1 MPNQNNNTFVEK
13 FQHIRTGLI
22 SILAVSFFINVLMLA
37 SPLYM
42 LQIYDRVLTSRST
55 DTLLFLTI
63 IVISAIAVIGLLD
76 AIRSNLMSRIGLWI
90 SQSLSGETLNVS
102 IKRTL
107 RLEQASNV
115 QSLRDLDTVSG
126 FLTTPA
132 IYPLFDAP
140 WASIYLFVLFL
151 LHPALGWIAL
161 VGAMVLITVA
171 IINDKSTRLSQK
183 IAGETKMAALQHAES
198 SVRNADVIE
207 AMGMA
212 PQLVS
217 KWNAANDKAQTML
230 AMASSR
236 SGSLTAVSKFIRLS
250 IQVAIL
256 GYGALLV
263 IDGELTAGAIVA
275 ASILVGRAL
284 APVDQAIGTWRSG
297 LAAKAAYD
305 RLTLHFKNQHLG
317 EDKMDLPKPKGEI
330 SVEGL
335 SYVYPGT
342 REPVLRNVNFKL
354 PAGDILAL
362 IGPSGS
368 GKTTLVR
375 VLLGNLV
382 APAGH
387 ARLDGMDVAQWES
400 SDRGQHIGYLPQ
412 DVELFAGTV
421 RENIARMTEGD
432 TDQVIEAAKR
442 ADVHE
447 LVMRLPKGYDTP
459 IGTNGMVLSG
469 GQRQRIALARALY
482 GDPSFVVLDEP
493 NANLDQEG
501 NQALTKTLMGLKAR
515 GVTTIIISHRSG
527 VFDAV
532 DKLMLLNAG
541 TIATYGS
548 KDEVLNSMSEQA
560 TQAPTANRMLPFNE
574 QPSK

>member
-1 MPNQNNNTFVEK
+1 LHNKNNNEFVNK
-13 FQHIRTGLI
+13 FQNIRTGLF

-63 IVISAIAVIGLLD
+63 IVIGAIAIIGLLD
-76 AIRSNLMSRIGLWI
+76 AIRSNLMSRIGLWV
-90 SQSLSGETLNVS
+90 SQSLSGETLRVA
-102 IKRTL
+102 IIRTL
-107 RLEQASNV
+107 RLEQASTV
-115 QSLRDLDTVSG
+115 QSLRDLDAVSG

-140 WASIYLFVLFL
+140 WATIYLFVLFL
-151 LHPALGWIAL
+151 LHPMLGWIAL
-161 VGAMVLITVA
+161 CGAAILIVLAIVNDRIT
-171 IINDKSTRLSQK
+171 RQSQK
-183 IAGETKMAALQHAES
+183 TAAETKMGALQHAES
-198 SVRNADVIE
+198 SIRNADVVE

-212 PQLVS
+212 PQLVE
-217 KWNAANDKAQTML
+217 KWNKANNKAQSMQAATTT
-230 AMASSR
+230 R
-236 SGSLTAVSKFIRLS
+236 SGALTATSKFIRLC

-263 IDGELTAGAIVA
+263 IDGEMTAGGIVA

-284 APVDQAIGTWRSG
+284 APVDQAIGTWRSA
-297 LAAKAAYD
+297 LAAKAAYE
-305 RLTLHFKNQHLG
+305 RLKLHFQNQQVND
-317 EDKMDLPKPKGEI
+317 EQMELPRPRGDI
-330 SVEGL
+330 AVEGL
-335 SYVYPGT
+335 SYAYPGT
-342 REPVLRNVNFKL
+342 NKPILRNINFQL
-354 PAGDILAL
+354 PAGEILAL

-375 VLLGNLV
+375 LLLGNLI

-387 ARLDGMDVAQWES
+387 ARLDGMDIAQWPS
-400 SDRGQHIGYLPQ
+400 SDRGEHIGYLPQ

-432 TDQVIEAAKR
+432 AEQVIAAAKH

-447 LVMRLPKGYDTP
+447 LILHLPKGYDTP

-482 GDPSFVVLDEP
+482 GNPSFVVLDEP

-501 NQALTKTLMGLKAR
+501 NKALALSLEGLKER
-515 GVTTIIISHRSG
+515 SVTTIIISHRSS
-527 VFDAV
+527 VFDVV
-532 DKLMLLNAG
+532 DKLMLLNEGAIVAYG
-541 TIATYGS
+541 T
-548 KDEVLNSMSEQA
+548 KEEVLQKAASGTA
-560 TQAPTANRMLPFNE
+560 KPPTPNRLLPFNE
-574 QPSK
+574 QLSK